1 VVAGEAGELV
11 AATTAVWVRV
21 AAAEREIGLPATRD
35 VDPGFTAAVTAWC
48 RGATL
53 AESLAVAVSGGTD
66 LSAGDFVRWCRQV
79 VDLLDQIAGVA
90 APDVAAV
97 ARSAV
102 GSLRRGVVSLGA
114 A

>member
-1 VVAGEAGELV
+1 
-11 AATTAVWVRV
+11 VWSRV

-35 VDPGFTAAVTAWC
+35 VDPGFATAVAAWC

-53 AESLAVAVSGGTD
+53 AEALAVAVSGGTD

-79 VDLLDQIAGVA
+79 VDLLDQIAAVA

-114 A
+114 T